1 MPELTI
7 DKQKVSVDAGSTIL
21 QAAAK
26 LGIEIPVM
34 CHMDG
39 CEMSG
44 GCMVCVVKELGRNR
58 FVPACSAKAGEG
70 MEIDTCSDE
79 VLDARRSALELLLSD
94 HLGDCLGPCQT
105 ACPAGM
111 DIPLMLRQIHAGE
124 MPKAIATVKAH
135 IPLPGVLG
143 WICPAPCEK
152 VCRMSNFNSPIEI
165 CRLKRYAAEADIE
178 SGDMYLPPK
187 AAAKNKSV
195 AIVGAGPAG
204 LTAAYYLLTF
214 GYDCVVY
221 DRHPTPGGNLV
232 YSDCVSQFPRELLEK
247 EVSAIERLGMQFKGD
262 TEIGKTISIDELISG
277 NDAVLVAAGDMS
289 AGNAAAFG
297 LERTKTGI
305 KTDDFMR
312 AGIEGVFA
320 AGGVVRKRRM
330 AVSSVADGRNAALQ
344 IDSYLTSGSCFE
356 LSKPFNSR
364 MPKLSQAD
372 KAAYIENGMVKPPD
386 VKPGKS
392 SLDAWQAVSESGR
405 CLHCDCR
412 EKDNCVLKSL
422 SERYG
427 AEPRKYK
434 SPQRPF
440 KQIPIG
446 SDVLYE
452 PGKCIKCG
460 RCVETARIEH
470 EKLGLAMTA
479 RGFDTIPAVPLNESF
494 TRALAVSAKKCAQN
508 CPTGAL
514 SVSRD

>member
-7 DKQKVSVDAGSTIL
+7 DKQKVSIDAGSTIL

-44 GCMVCVVKELGRNR
+44 GCMVCVVKELGKNR
-58 FVPACSAKAGEG
+58 LVPACSAQAQDG
-70 MEIDTCSDE
+70 MEIDTCCGE

-111 DIPLMLRQIHAGE
+111 DIPLMLRQIHTGE
-124 MPKAIATVKAH
+124 MRKAIATVKAH

-152 VCRMSNFNSPIEI
+152 ICRMSSFNSPVEI

-178 SGDMYLPPK
+178 SRDMYLPQR
-187 AAAKNKSV
+187 AASRNKSV

-204 LTAAYYLLTF
+204 LTAAYYLLAL
-214 GYDCVVY
+214 GYDCIVY
-221 DRHPTPGGNLV
+221 DKHSTPGGNLV

-247 EVSAIERLGMQFKGD
+247 EVSVIERLGMRFKGD
-262 TEIGKTISIDELISG
+262 TEIGKTVSIDDLKSG
-277 NDAVLVAAGDMS
+277 NDAVLVAAGDMA
-289 AGNAAAFG
+289 AGNAGVFG
-297 LERTKTGI
+297 LETSKTGI
-305 KTDDFMR
+305 KTDEFMR
-312 AGIEGVFA
+312 TGVDGVFA
-320 AGGVVRKRRM
+320 AGGAVRKRRM
-330 AVSSVADGRNAALQ
+330 AVSSVADGHKAALQ
-344 IDSYLTSGSCFE
+344 IDSYLSSGKPADI
-356 LSKPFNSR
+356 SKPFNSR
-364 MPKLSQAD
+364 MPKLSEAD
-372 KAAYIENGMVKPPD
+372 KAAYIETGMVGMSS
-386 VKPGKS
+386 VEPGKD
-392 SLDAWQAVSESGR
+392 SLNAEQAVLESGR

-412 EKDNCVLKSL
+412 EKDSCVLKSL
-422 SERYG
+422 SEIYG

-440 KQIPIG
+440 AQVKVG
-446 SDVLYE
+446 SDVVYE

-470 EKLGLAMTA
+470 EKLGLAMTG
-479 RGFDTIPAVPLNESF
+479 RGFETIPAASLGSSFNE
-494 TRALAVSAKKCAQN
+494 ALKGSAKKCAKA

-514 SVSRD
+514 SIIDD